1 MIDQPILARLQ
12 RGLPPLGGRLLWAYR
27 LLWFAFALGAVATL
41 AAALNDATTDPLII
55 GLRAVKSLIVGAAA
69 IVLFLRRQRDPVAA
83 ILSLAFLCW
92 TITSSFDFTTAA
104 VLPMLLDRARFL
116 LFVLALLLFPDARWR
131 PKWTP
136 CVAIASFL
144 VFLLG
149 VVEAVGITN
158 SRLFLYLAIACV
170 LTAIGALL
178 QRFRR
183 TDDETQRQ
191 QLKWVSL
198 GLVTGVG
205 TILTAR
211 ASAALSVPNVAF
223 EALFQLGIVLV
234 ALGFLVPLLRYRLYD
249 AESFISRSAAYAAL
263 TATLVATF
271 AGSEALLEALGQRY
285 LGSSIGQVSGA
296 VAAAIAAILFT
307 PLNDRI
313 NGWAERRFQRD
324 LLQLKTELPALLSD
338 VPYQWTAAEVGRAI
352 LPKIM
357 EAVHATHGAIL
368 LGEQI
373 IALKGIAPQGFDP
386 SSGAISLKLELR
398 CGFGELHGRLLL
410 GPRPDGSDYG
420 HDDLEA
426 LREVV
431 PPLCRALLI
440 SSERERFRAAQAQHR
455 KAVQDQIIHLAVRL
469 SELEPRARGASRHIA
484 DA

>member
-1 MIDQPILARLQ
+1 MIDKTILARLQ
-12 RGLPPLGGRLLWAYR
+12 RGLPPLRGRLLWAYR
-27 LLWFAFALGAVATL
+27 LLWLAFALGAVATL
-41 AAALNDATTDPLII
+41 AAALTDPTTGPLII

-69 IVLFLRRQRDPVAA
+69 TVLFWRRQRDPVAA

-104 VLPMLLDRARFL
+104 VLPMLLDRLRFL

-131 PKWTP
+131 PRWTLR
-136 CVAIASFL
+136 VAIASCL

-149 VVEAVGITN
+149 VVEAVGIIS
-158 SRLFLYLAIACV
+158 SRMFLPLAIGCV
-170 LTAIGALL
+170 LAAIAALL

-183 TDDETQRQ
+183 TEDETHKQ

-205 TILTAR
+205 LILTAR

-263 TATLVATF
+263 TATLLATF

-296 VAAAIAAILFT
+296 VAAAIAAVLFT

-313 NGWAERRFQRD
+313 NVWADRHFQRD
-324 LLQLKTELPALLSD
+324 LLQLRTELPDLLAD
-338 VPYQWTAAEVGRAI
+338 VPYRWTPADVGRAM
-352 LPKIM
+352 LPRIM

-368 LGEQI
+368 LQEQL
-373 IALKGIAPQGFDP
+373 IASEGV
-386 SSGAISLKLELR
+386 GAVSLKLELR
-398 CGFGELHGRLLL
+398 CGFGELHGWLLL

-420 HDDLEA
+420 HDDVEA

-431 PPLCRALLI
+431 PALCRALMV
-440 SSERERFRAAQAQHR
+440 SSERETFRLLQRQHR
-455 KAVQDQIIHLAVRL
+455 SALQNQILNLAVRL
-469 SELEPRARGASRHIA
+469 AQIEPRSRLANIDIMEA
-484 DA
+484 